1 MTLRRTAGRLY
12 GGPWSGTTPTDG
24 TQLDDDPESEVGK
37 RTPSL
42 PNLLRHS
49 VCTNLSQLG
58 LDETGQHSARTGV
71 LASAATPVVYVPIM
85 YIMLSRS
92 SPRRRPLRLL
102 ASTPLR
108 RRDVLAGHR
117 RVPSDRLQRR
127 RRPVGCLGQ
136 PAADRCLQ
144 AVRRPDPLLGNRRLG
159 ELVPGR

>member
-71 LASAATPVVYVPIM
+71 LASAATPVVLTPIM
-85 YIMLSRS
+85 YIMLSNPVRMSRDGVVVPARLVVTTALAAWDDGRRAPARRARTGGSGSTWES
-92 SPRRRPLRLL
+92 S
-102 ASTPLR
+102 
-108 RRDVLAGHR
+108 
-117 RVPSDRLQRR
+117 
-127 RRPVGCLGQ
+127 
-136 PAADRCLQ
+136 
-144 AVRRPDPLLGNRRLG
+144 
-159 ELVPGR
+159 